1 MQEVTVSI
9 VSHNHSQ
16 LVDKLISE
24 LSKFPQ
30 HIAKVI
36 ITNNTTNEICFVD
49 EHYPFEITQIHN
61 MNPKGFGANHNQAFR
76 HCGTDYF
83 CVMNP
88 DISVV
93 SDPFSALVSC
103 CKDKSIAVIAPLIV
117 NLRGTVEDNARFFP
131 TPWGL
136 VKKVFGHYDG
146 VYHIKTD
153 QRLGFPDWVAGMFLL
168 IESDKYAELAGF
180 DESFFLYYEDVD
192 LCARAWQ
199 KDYTVALCKEVR
211 VIHDARRSS
220 HYKFKFFKWHVMS
233 AFRFF
238 MKHFSR
244 LPKRKDK
251 DMGM

>member
-16 LVDKLISE
+16 LVVSLVSQ

-36 ITNNTTNEICFVD
+36 VTNNTTNDIFLVE

-61 MNPKGFGANHNQAFR
+61 RNPKGFGANHNQAFK

-88 DISVV
+88 DISIV
-93 SDPFSALVSC
+93 SDPFLALLSRC
-103 CKDKSIAVIAPLIV
+103 TDQSIAIIAPLIV
-117 NLRGTVEDNARFFP
+117 NLRGTVEDSARFFP

-136 VKKVFGHYDG
+136 VKKLFGHYDG
-146 VYHIKTD
+146 VYPVKND

-168 IESDKYAELAGF
+168 IRADKYAELAGF

-192 LCARAWQ
+192 LCARAWK
-199 KDYTVALCKEVR
+199 KDYAVALCQEVR

-220 HYKFKFFKWHVMS
+220 HYELEFFKWHVMS
-233 AFRFF
+233 ALRFF
-238 MKHFSR
+238 MKYR
-244 LPKRKDK
+244 LPKRKYNEVCL
-251 DMGM
+251 